1 MRPFLWLFRWMI
13 WMTAVITFAVMHPS
27 LDTAAVCAVAAA
39 AFCGTSAVLA
49 SRSPHPAWPRIR
61 GRTVW
66 VEGVVSWGLAAWFS
80 AHAEPDVRLLIILWT
95 PPGTAAALALRE
107 RVQWALDGAASLGVV
122 TAVMWAA
129 RVVSLP
135 VLTAVWTYLPYVVA
149 SGLVVACEHLWR
161 TLCRE
166 RTWHRAALEEIQRR
180 TEQVSRYNEQVN
192 EYAERVHRLAV
203 AEERNRIAGVIHDT
217 VAHRLTALF
226 VQLQAARRVLAQGD
240 SAAAVGN
247 LEVCEVLAQE
257 SLADVR
263 RSVHALRS
271 QVAGEGVEALR
282 RLAIQYGGLTG
293 MEVRFDAGGV
303 DSLPTYCLGVLY
315 RALQEG
321 LTNAHRHGRATIVT
335 VRLRMADGMV
345 TLEVSDNGRGAN
357 GALAGFGLGTM
368 CERVQRLG
376 GDVHADTRPGQGFH
390 LRVRVPVLE
399 GMGA

>member
-1 MRPFLWLFRWMI
+1 MRPFLWLLRWII
-13 WMTAVITFAVMHPS
+13 WMTAVITLAVTHPT

-39 AFCGTSAVLA
+39 VFSGTSAVLA
-49 SRSPHPAWPRIR
+49 SHSSHPAWPQIR

-66 VEGVVSWGLAAWFS
+66 VEGVISWGLTAWFS
-80 AHAEPDVRLLIILWT
+80 AHAEPDVRLLVVLWT
-95 PPGTAAALALRE
+95 PPGTAAGLALGE
-107 RVQWALDGAASLGVV
+107 RLQWGLDGAAALGVV
-122 TAVMWAA
+122 AA
-129 RVVSLP
+129 VVSAVRTVPLP
-135 VLTAVWTYLPYVVA
+135 VLTVVWTYLPYLMV

-161 TLCRE
+161 ILCRE
-166 RTWHRAALEEIQRR
+166 RTLHRAALEEVRRR

-192 EYAERVHRLAV
+192 EYAERVHRLAA

-282 RLAIQYGGLTG
+282 RLAIQYGAMTG

-303 DSLPTYCLGVLY
+303 EILPMHCLGVFY
-315 RALQEG
+315 RAIQEG

-335 VRLRMADGMV
+335 IRLRMADGMV
-345 TLEVSDNGRGAN
+345 MLDVSDNGRGAK
-357 GALAGFGLGTM
+357 GALAGFGLSTM
-368 CERVQRLG
+368 RERVQRLG
-376 GDVHADTRPGQGFH
+376 GDVHADTRPGQGFR
-390 LRVRVPVLE
+390 LQVWVPVLE
-399 GMGA
+399 G